1 MRIDSGVRTP
11 GRNISTDHVLY
22 SNVQLADL
30 RKYYK
35 WEFYAAMYDLEKV
48 PLDALEKTVPFK
60 YLYLIESGSLPV
72 LQLPDDWQV
81 RSVLMDRLTMSIT
94 MVSAF
99 KRD

>member
-1 MRIDSGVRTP
+1 
-11 GRNISTDHVLY
+11 
-22 SNVQLADL
+22 
-30 RKYYK
+30 
-35 WEFYAAMYDLEKV
+35 MYDLEKV

-60 YLYLIESGSLPV
+60 YLYFIESGSLPV

-81 RSVLMDRLTMSIT
+81 RRCVLMDVLTMSIT